1 MLQGLAAVSIEDIEA
16 CAKLMNGFI
25 TELDLLE
32 PEVFVGGETRL
43 IVGRAGFHAWDKT

>member
-1 MLQGLAAVSIEDIEA
+1 MLQGSAAVSIEDIEA

-32 PEVFVGGETRL
+32 PEVLLAAKR
-43 IVGRAGFHAWDKT
+43 D